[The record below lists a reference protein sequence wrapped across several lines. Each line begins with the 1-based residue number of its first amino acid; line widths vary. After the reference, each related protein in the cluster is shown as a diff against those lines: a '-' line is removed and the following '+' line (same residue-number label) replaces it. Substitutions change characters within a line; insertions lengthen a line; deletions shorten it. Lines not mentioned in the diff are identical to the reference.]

1 MEKTTSN
8 RIKCEKILP
17 NSCTTPI
24 HTLES
29 NSYSRSLS
37 VRQFHIIY
45 CVHCFIIFFVIGYPE
60 SFPSVKDLQECLS
73 RTQLK
78 PILAQSLKTT
88 LEARLLHQ
96 GATTEDILIA
106 YVSAIRAFSV
116 LDPTGV
122 LLDVACDPIKYYLL
136 FIHFHLPLLA
146 YDVFF
151 IQLFPTGNICDLEEI
166 LFGI

>member
-1 MEKTTSN
+1 
-8 RIKCEKILP
+8 
-17 NSCTTPI
+17 
-24 HTLES
+24 
-29 NSYSRSLS
+29 
-37 VRQFHIIY
+37 
-45 CVHCFIIFFVIGYPE
+45 
-60 SFPSVKDLQECLS
+60 
-73 RTQLK
+73 LK

-136 FIHFHLPLLA
+136 FIHFDLPLLA

>member
-1 MEKTTSN
+1 M
-8 RIKCEKILP
+8 
-17 NSCTTPI
+17 
-24 HTLES
+24 
-29 NSYSRSLS
+29 
-37 VRQFHIIY
+37 
-45 CVHCFIIFFVIGYPE
+45 IFLLMVFSIFLLIGYPE

-122 LLDVACDPIKYYLL
+122 LLDVACDPIK
-136 FIHFHLPLLA
+136 
-146 YDVFF
+146 
-151 IQLFPTGNICDLEEI
+151 
-166 LFGI
+166 